1 MWNEHRSLAWA
12 TAGSSWTSSLRD
24 AGRRGGGRRSG
35 VCPGARNTVIG
46 AHVVIN
52 PGTDDAHEVETRSL
66 RGDEM
71 SLLANEYRTAVAD
84 TTSTGAFLQVALSF
98 NASYMRVANT
108 GTVPIR
114 ATFTSTVAS
123 TSDAEIRPASR

>member
-1 MWNEHRSLAWA
+1 
-12 TAGSSWTSSLRD
+12 
-24 AGRRGGGRRSG
+24 
-35 VCPGARNTVIG
+35 
-46 AHVVIN
+46 
-52 PGTDDAHEVETRSL
+52 
-66 RGDEM
+66 M

-98 NASYMRVANT
+98 NASYMRVANA

-123 TSDAEIRPASR
+123 TSDAEIRPGESVAWTGGPTSKLGLLTTSTSTDGVDHRRVRVLALGG